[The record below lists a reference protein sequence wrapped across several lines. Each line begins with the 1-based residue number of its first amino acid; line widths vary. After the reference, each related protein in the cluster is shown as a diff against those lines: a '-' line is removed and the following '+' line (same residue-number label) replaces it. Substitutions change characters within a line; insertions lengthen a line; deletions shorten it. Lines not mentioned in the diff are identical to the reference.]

1 LTDIVLVPLTA
12 CISALKLAVRW
23 AIVAPLVHAVSVADG
38 GDPLDVTGLAAVA
51 ADEAVART
59 ATAANAAGSARV
71 AAMTRRILL
80 IPLCEHRGT
89 LDVATRRSK
98 PTQVNW

>member
-23 AIVAPLVHAVSVADG
+23 AIAVPLVHAVSVADG
-38 GDPLDVTGLAAVA
+38 SGSVDVTGLAAVA
-51 ADEAVART
+51 ADDVAATT
-59 ATAANAAGSARV
+59 ATAANAARSAKL

-80 IPLCEHRGT
+80 IPLYEHDGT

-98 PTQVNW
+98 PRQVNW